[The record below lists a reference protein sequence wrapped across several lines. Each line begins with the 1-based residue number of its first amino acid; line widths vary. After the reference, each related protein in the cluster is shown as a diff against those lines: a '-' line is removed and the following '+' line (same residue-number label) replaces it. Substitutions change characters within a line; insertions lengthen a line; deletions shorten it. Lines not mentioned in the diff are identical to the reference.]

1 MASKKYA
8 AMRCRGSGS
17 GCNSEGYRDPTSFLA
32 LRNVELE
39 ERYRARFLKRA
50 LGQVQ
55 TEKAKTRQLRA
66 EQTEEERLQRENEYF
81 AYEELANAVILQA
94 VADWRNAKRR
104 LRRKPHDIAAL
115 ERVRET
121 EAFFQSRWFCR
132 LTRVSGK
139 ELLSRLKEECK

>member
-39 ERYRARFLKRA
+39 ERYRKRFEKRA
-50 LGQVQ
+50 LSGNKS
-55 TEKAKTRQLRA
+55 EKEAGREEDLRRL
-66 EQTEEERLQRENEYF
+66 EEERLRSEDELF
-81 AYEELANAVILQA
+81 AWEELANAVILQA
-94 VADWRNAKRR
+94 VEDWRTAQRR
-104 LRRKPHDIAAL
+104 LRRYPNSMPAQEVI
-115 ERVRET
+115 RET
-121 EAFFQSRWFCR
+121 EEFFLSPCFGR

-139 ELLSRLKEECK
+139 ELLSRLKEEFK

>member
-1 MASKKYA
+1 MSKKYA
-8 AMRCRGSGS
+8 AMRCRGSGA

-55 TEKAKTRQLRA
+55 TEKAKARQLHA
-66 EQTEEERLQRENEYF
+66 EQTEEEREQRENEWF

-94 VADWRNAKRR
+94 VADWRNGQRR
-104 LRRKPHDIAAL
+104 LHRNPHNPAARD
-115 ERVRET
+115 RVRET
-121 EAFFQSRWFCR
+121 EAFFLSPWFCR

-139 ELLSRLKEECK
+139 KILEKLKKEFS